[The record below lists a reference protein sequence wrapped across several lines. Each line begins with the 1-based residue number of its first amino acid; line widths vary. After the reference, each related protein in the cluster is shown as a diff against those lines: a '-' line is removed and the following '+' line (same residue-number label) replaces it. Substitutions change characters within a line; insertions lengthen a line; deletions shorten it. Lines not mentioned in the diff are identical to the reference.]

1 MRQEIYNYTIR
12 QHQTIEYHS
21 SNPIKQVLTPDI
33 FSDSNETFYANNTPW
48 GSFRYKNTYN
58 TEDVFK
64 DNYSNPLCAL
74 SFERVII
81 CVTTDED
88 KISFKI
94 FQYSK
99 RRRLAGKWFK
109 VNTKCQFVTFNSKSN
124 SLYTGSLINYHLKR
138 KCGKNIRRCMFNL
151 DPINKMR
158 ICLREIL
165 NGYLAKGIIE
175 DVPEKINEIINSFVN
190 AIPGTEKYL
199 HMSPDMRIYKR
210 YLDNSGIKFPNN
222 WFELMI
228 VFPQPKKKDLV
239 KRDFKYIDAFM
250 DVHNVNG
257 DKLKRI
263 LHNVKSCNFE
273 TYNFACKLFGKNYIT
288 SQNDDIIKKMLEN
301 PVTGFYLDENM
312 VLPNKE
318 KGNSFEIFKLVIN
331 GEISSSTYRDHFR
344 FYESLK
350 RFDEPVKWKS
360 NTHTDFIEEHFD
372 WSEKHSHYHSGDFKR
387 IYNNKFVQEVNNVI
401 LQPDDC
407 YIPIV
412 LQTTKDYNME
422 SISQSNCVKTY
433 IKTTHSLLIS
443 LRRSGIDS
451 SDRASIEYRISH
463 NGKKFNLHRV
473 QTLGRYNKLLDNSWD
488 KVLNVLDNRISNLV
502 DDKLFDTLGII
513 AKVKGKEIHSD
524 YKTTKGVGLHIVG
537 TTPPIVYNLG
547 WENDLI
553 YKMNSNNSNWAVEI
567 ENNYNLFDF

>member
-1 MRQEIYNYTIR
+1 
-12 QHQTIEYHS
+12 
-21 SNPIKQVLTPDI
+21 
-33 FSDSNETFYANNTPW
+33 
-48 GSFRYKNTYN
+48 
-58 TEDVFK
+58 
-64 DNYSNPLCAL
+64 
-74 SFERVII
+74 
-81 CVTTDED
+81 
-88 KISFKI
+88 
-94 FQYSK
+94 
-99 RRRLAGKWFK
+99 
-109 VNTKCQFVTFNSKSN
+109 
-124 SLYTGSLINYHLKR
+124 
-138 KCGKNIRRCMFNL
+138 
-151 DPINKMR
+151 
-158 ICLREIL
+158 
-165 NGYLAKGIIE
+165 
-175 DVPEKINEIINSFVN
+175 
-190 AIPGTEKYL
+190 
-199 HMSPDMRIYKR
+199 
-210 YLDNSGIKFPNN
+210 
-222 WFELMI
+222 
-228 VFPQPKKKDLV
+228 
-239 KRDFKYIDAFM
+239 
-250 DVHNVNG
+250 
-257 DKLKRI
+257 
-263 LHNVKSCNFE
+263 
-273 TYNFACKLFGKNYIT
+273 
-288 SQNDDIIKKMLEN
+288 MLEN

-553 YKMNSNNSNWAVEI
+553 YKMNSYNSNWAVEI